1 MRKFTDVAGGEVVV
15 RKEVGAEEQLDSLVK
30 YITWNSG
37 IDLVELFHRSIV
49 FILLNGSDRLRT
61 FFSFELIGSSH
72 PVWMIQGMRDMT
84 SPFFSRA
91 ILKIDGNM
99 SWRDGTGG
107 DTRLD

>member
-1 MRKFTDVAGGEVVV
+1 MGKFTDVAGGEVVV
-15 RKEVGAEEQLDSLVK
+15 RKEIGAEEQLDSFVK
-30 YITWNSG
+30 YITWNSW

-49 FILLNGSDRLRT
+49 FILLNGGEWLRT

-84 SPFFSRA
+84 GPFFSRA

>member
-15 RKEVGAEEQLDSLVK
+15 RKEIGAEEQLDSLVK

-49 FILLNGSDRLRT
+49 CILLNGSDRLRT

-72 PVWMIQGMRDMT
+72 PVWMIQGMLDMT

-99 SWRDGTGG
+99 SWGDGTGG